1 VIKVITNKGKILI
14 TILVV
19 LILCGAAFTVLYL
32 TKPHYE
38 VPPVGTE
45 TGTEPESEST
55 TETTAPELPDIPPII
70 PKETETETLQI
81 NVLEMER
88 DPNPHIISTEIIYG
102 EEDE

>member
-1 VIKVITNKGKILI
+1 MITNKGKFLI
-14 TILVV
+14 TILVI
-19 LILCGAAFTVLYL
+19 LIMCGAAFTILYL

-38 VPPVGTE
+38 VPVVGTE
-45 TGTEPESEST
+45 SETESESEST
-55 TETTAPELPDIPPII
+55 TETTFPDLPDIPPII

-81 NVLEMER
+81 NVLEMES

>member
-1 VIKVITNKGKILI
+1 MITNKGKILI

-45 TGTEPESEST
+45 TESETEST
-55 TETTAPELPDIPPII
+55 VETTAPELPDIPPII